1 MRRTVECGCNS
12 SAELQVKGPTVDVSV
27 GLQSPN
33 AFSDYTAL
41 VDTGASR
48 SCIDVSVAQDL
59 GLPVIDQEQVIGVHG
74 VAVVDI
80 YLATLAIRDLRL
92 HRFGRFAG
100 ARLIEAGLPYAA
112 MVGRD
117 FLADLSLCYCG
128 RSGRVTLEAEVH

>member
-12 SAELQVKGPTVDVSV
+12 PAELQVKGPTVDVSV
-27 GLQSPN
+27 GLQGPN
-33 AFSDYTAL
+33 TFSDYTAL

-48 SCIDVSVAQDL
+48 SCIDVSVAQEL

-80 YLATLAIRDLRL
+80 YLATFAIRDLKL

-100 ARLIEAGLPYAA
+100 ARLIEAGLPYSA

-117 FLADLSLCYCG
+117 FLADLTLRYCG
-128 RSGRVTLEAEVH
+128 RSGRVTLEAAVS

>member
-1 MRRTVECGCNS
+1 M
-12 SAELQVKGPTVDVSV
+12 DVSI
-27 GLQSPN
+27 GLQGPKT
-33 AFSDYTAL
+33 FSDYTAF

-48 SCIDVSVAQDL
+48 SCIDVSVAQEL
-59 GLPVIDQEQVIGVHG
+59 GLPVINQEPVIGVGG

-92 HRFGRFAG
+92 YRFGRFAG

-117 FLADLSLCYCG
+117 FLTDLSLRYCG
-128 RSGRVTLEAEVH
+128 RSGRVTLEAVLS

>member
-1 MRRTVECGCNS
+1 M
-12 SAELQVKGPTVDVSV
+12 
-27 GLQSPN
+27 GLQGPSTH
-33 AFSDYTAL
+33 SDYTAL

-48 SCIDVSVAQDL
+48 SCIDVSVTQEL
-59 GLPVIDQEQVIGVHG
+59 GLPVINQEHVIGVHG

-80 YLATLAIRDLRL
+80 YLATLAIRHLRL

-117 FLADLSLCYCG
+117 FLADLSLRYYG
-128 RSGRVTLEAEVH
+128 RSGRVTLEAVVS